1 MINKVGQLLKRIKD
15 IYVRNWNE
23 QEKEEKYGG
32 LIFAV
37 TVLSISFFAP
47 EKIQQEVAKYM
58 NLVAILFVVFLYR
71 NVRKS
76 KRAVVEKNKEIEYQK
91 QLIEHK
97 QKEIIDSITYAK
109 RIQMT
114 LITSE
119 KYIQEKMVQ
128 LKKKESFN

>member
-1 MINKVGQLLKRIKD
+1 MINKMGQLLKRIKD
-15 IYVRNWNE
+15 NYVRNWNE
-23 QEKEEKYGG
+23 QDKTERYGG
-32 LIFAV
+32 MIFAIV
-37 TVLSISFFAP
+37 VLSISFFAP
-47 EKIQQEVAKYM
+47 ENVRQEAAKYM
-58 NLVAILFVVFLYR
+58 NLLSILFVVFLYR

-97 QKEIIDSITYAK
+97 QKEIIDSINYAR

-119 KYIQEKMVQ
+119 KYIQEKLQQ
-128 LKKKESFN
+128 LKK